1 MYSDYRFLAPN
12 VANDE
17 KRFSKLE
24 AETYILASRNKS
36 YYEICFLSAPY
47 NPKGDNEVKF
57 LQDDAFVD
65 MKTVEVLRQDMP
77 SYNKFYKAMHKFL
90 QKNSTPTLA
99 EFRQFN
105 QQLISEQEQSNNVD
119 FEISM

>member
-1 MYSDYRFLAPN
+1 MYSDYRFLAPG
-12 VANDE
+12 VAQDD

-24 AETYILASRNKS
+24 AETYILASRNKD

-47 NPKGDNEVKF
+47 NPKGNNEVKF
-57 LQDDAFVD
+57 LQDDALVD
-65 MKTVEVLRQDMP
+65 MKTVSVLRENMP
-77 SYNKFYKAMHKFL
+77 LYNKFQKTMSKFL

-99 EFRQFN
+99 EFRQLN
-105 QQLISEQEQSNNVD
+105 QELISEQEKANSAD

>member
-1 MYSDYRFLAPN
+1 MYSDYRFLAPG
-12 VANDE
+12 VASDE

-47 NPKGDNEVKF
+47 NPKGNNEVKF
-57 LQDDAFVD
+57 VQDDAFVD
-65 MKTVEVLRQDMP
+65 LKTVEVLKQGMP
-77 SYNKFYKAMHKFL
+77 LYNKFDKAMQKFL
-90 QKNSTPTLA
+90 QKNNTPTLS
-99 EFRQFN
+99 EFRKLN
-105 QQLISEQEQSNNVD
+105 QELISEQEKANSAD

>member
-1 MYSDYRFLAPN
+1 M
-12 VANDE
+12 
-17 KRFSKLE
+17 
-24 AETYILASRNKS
+24 
-36 YYEICFLSAPY
+36 
-47 NPKGDNEVKF
+47 
-57 LQDDAFVD
+57 QDDAFVD
-65 MKTVEVLRQDMP
+65 MKTVEVLRQYMP

-105 QQLISEQEQSNNVD
+105 QQLISEQEQSNNAD

>member
-1 MYSDYRFLAPN
+1 MYSDYRFLAPG
-12 VANDE
+12 VAQDD

-24 AETYILASRNKS
+24 AETYILASRNKD

-47 NPKGDNEVKF
+47 NPKGNNEVKF

-65 MKTVEVLRQDMP
+65 MKTVSVLRENMP
-77 SYNKFYKAMHKFL
+77 LYNKFQKTMSKFL

-99 EFRQFN
+99 EFRQLN
-105 QQLISEQEQSNNVD
+105 QELISEQEKANSAD